1 MHKIETVVEAR
12 LWKTHSA
19 SRPPCQNGC
28 KFPDSI
34 AIKINFEIIKGRNRI
49 KLSCHSH
56 ILGNNKKSNILQEPI
71 PPTFLL
77 AYSNITLIKLS
88 MSYQGFATSPPAF
101 ISVPTLRRI
110 FFKTDSFWLFFFF
123 YCGHFVCAWR
133 FISNFE
139 AITQRKRCA
148 HDGPP
153 YKLRKKNKKPSEI
166 WDYNGFNKYSY
177 H

>member
-123 YCGHFVCAWR
+123 LLRAFCLRLTIYFKFWGNYSKKTVRARWST
-133 FISNFE
+133 IQTE
-139 AITQRKRCA
+139 EKKQKTQR
-148 HDGPP
+148 D
-153 YKLRKKNKKPSEI
+153 LRL
-166 WDYNGFNKYSY
+166 
-177 H
+177 

>member
-1 MHKIETVVEAR
+1 MHKVETVVEAR

-34 AIKINFEIIKGRNRI
+34 AIKINFEIIKGRNRL
-49 KLSCHSH
+49 KLGCHSH

-110 FFKTDSFWLFFFF
+110 FFKTDSF
-123 YCGHFVCAWR
+123 
-133 FISNFE
+133 
-139 AITQRKRCA
+139 
-148 HDGPP
+148 
-153 YKLRKKNKKPSEI
+153 
-166 WDYNGFNKYSY
+166 
-177 H
+177 